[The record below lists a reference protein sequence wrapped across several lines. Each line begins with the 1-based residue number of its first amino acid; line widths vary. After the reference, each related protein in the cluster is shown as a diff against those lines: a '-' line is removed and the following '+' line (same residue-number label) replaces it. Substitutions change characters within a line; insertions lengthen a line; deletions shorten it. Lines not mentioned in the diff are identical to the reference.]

1 MTDDDETPIQT
12 KPVETGVPSRKKRF
26 ESAALAYG
34 QAHASGDGVALAF
47 ARRRLAE
54 VAWAL
59 TPQIVEALN

>member
-12 KPVETGVPSRKKRF
+12 NPVETGVPSRKDRF

-34 QAHASGDGVALAF
+34 QALASGDGVALAF

-54 VAWAL
+54 VAWNLAQAI
-59 TPQIVEALN
+59 TEALV